1 MATRALEPLRNKK
14 SGRQA
19 TNRVKWN
26 VRQTRSISVL
36 RVLRCSLVALALFP
50 TVAFAQ
56 PVTKVLGGDEVVIDG
71 VGKIRLL
78 GVRSADAP
86 AVRLGSH
93 STPQRPTADG
103 RLPTPPVIAGT
114 VSLKR
119 ERPSRT
125 FLQQLALGKTVR
137 IQYDSLAGGKE
148 RAYLFLEDGTLI
160 NAELLRTGHA
170 RVDLSR
176 PFEHEAEFKRL
187 EEQARRAE
195 LGIWMQPKR

>member
-1 MATRALEPLRNKK
+1 MRR
-14 SGRQA
+14 
-19 TNRVKWN
+19 
-26 VRQTRSISVL
+26 TRSISLGRTL
-36 RVLRCSLVALALFP
+36 RSSMLVIALFP

-56 PVTKVLGGDEVVIDG
+56 RVTKVPSGDEVVIDG

-78 GVRSADAP
+78 GVRSADEP
-86 AVRLGSH
+86 AVRLGSRT
-93 STPQRPTADG
+93 TPQPSTADG
-103 RLPTPPVIAGT
+103 RPSTPPVVAGT

-125 FLQQLALGKTVR
+125 FLQQLALGKTVQ
-137 IQYDSLAGGKE
+137 IQYDSLAGGKQ

-176 PFEHEAEFKRL
+176 SFAHEAEFKRL
-187 EEQARRAE
+187 EDQARDAQ
-195 LGIWMQPKR
+195 LGIWLQGARQ

>member
-1 MATRALEPLRNKK
+1 M
-14 SGRQA
+14 S
-19 TNRVKWN
+19 VKTAGDRRITSKWSMGEIRLTSL
-26 VRQTRSISVL
+26 VRI
-36 RVLRCSLVALALFP
+36 LRCALMMLALFP

-56 PVTKVLGGDEVVIDG
+56 RVTKVPSGDEVVIDG

-78 GVRSADAP
+78 GVRSADEP
-86 AVRLGSH
+86 AVRLGSR
-93 STPQRPTADG
+93 TVPPQSPTDARP
-103 RLPTPPVIAGT
+103 PTPPVISGG

-125 FLQQLALGKTVR
+125 FLQKLALGKTVQ

-170 RVDLSR
+170 RVDPSR
-176 PFEHEAEFKRL
+176 PFSHQAEFIRL
-187 EEQARRAE
+187 EDQARRAG
-195 LGIWMQPKR
+195 LGMWMQPIR

>member
-1 MATRALEPLRNKK
+1 MSITTAAGQQITSQWHMGEIRLTRLVRILRTALMM
-14 SGRQA
+14 
-19 TNRVKWN
+19 
-26 VRQTRSISVL
+26 
-36 RVLRCSLVALALFP
+36 LALFP

-56 PVTKVLGGDEVVIDG
+56 RVTKVRSGDEVVIDG

-78 GVRSADAP
+78 GVRSPDEP
-86 AVRLGSH
+86 AFRLGSRAV
-93 STPQRPTADG
+93 PQQSPTDARP
-103 RLPTPPVIAGT
+103 PTPPLISGG

-125 FLQQLALGKTVR
+125 FLEKLALGKTVQ

-176 PFEHEAEFKRL
+176 PFEHQAEFIRL
-187 EEQARRAE
+187 EDQARHAQ
-195 LGIWMQPKR
+195 LGIWMQVIR